1 MSACWAGNEHID
13 PLLVAPVA
21 WPGLEAVV
29 LARDGPGEV
38 DQELVD
44 HVGETAGT

>member
-29 LARDGPGEV
+29 LGRGGAGVV
-38 DQELVD
+38 DQALIH